1 VASRALGELVV
12 TLVFDPMVLQLNQMS
27 TLSNPS
33 HYFFFFDKKLLIII
47 ALPLPRP
54 TNYLGACSESVSL
67 RLKNKFVE
75 RKKKE
80 NGSIRFCGGQAA
92 QQPKEVVGSS

>member
-1 VASRALGELVV
+1 VV
-12 TLVFDPMVLQLNQMS
+12 TLVFDPMALQLNQMS

-33 HYFFFFDKKLLIII
+33 HYFFFLIKITNNNC
-47 ALPLPRP
+47 AAPPRP

-75 RKKKE
+75 RKKRKMARSDSAVDRQHS
-80 NGSIRFCGGQAA
+80 NLR
-92 QQPKEVVGSS
+92 K